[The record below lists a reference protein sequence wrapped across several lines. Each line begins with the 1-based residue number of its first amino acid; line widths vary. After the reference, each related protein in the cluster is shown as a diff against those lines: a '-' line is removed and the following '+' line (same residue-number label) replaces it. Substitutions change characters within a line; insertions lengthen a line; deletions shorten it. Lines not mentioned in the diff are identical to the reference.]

1 MITRDTISEHLDDI
15 FGQDMHAKRVL
26 SLANATQGVIESSSL
41 AIHAIGNGLAQAN
54 GLERKYAIKQVDR
67 LLSNSK
73 LNVWS
78 LFDDWV
84 PYVVAERKEIVVS
97 MDWTE
102 FDADDHSS
110 IVISMQTNH
119 GRNTPLLWKTHI
131 KSRLKGQRNAH
142 EDELL
147 WKLKSSLPADVSVT
161 VVADRGFSDTALFA
175 LLEDALG
182 FSYLIRFKDNILLC
196 PVGEKQKPAK
206 QWLTPSGR
214 IRTLKDMELTAH
226 RQPVARVF
234 CCKKAGMK
242 EAWFLASNHRDL
254 SAANALKL
262 YGKRWGI
269 ECSFR
274 DIKDYKFGMGMS
286 DTHIKST
293 TRRDRLFLFSAL
305 AIVLLT
311 LLGKAGDA
319 AGLEKTIKA
328 NTSKTRTYSF
338 FRQGCIYY
346 QLLPKMKEDNAIK
359 LMEKFS
365 YYLSQHQLYKRI
377 FGII

>member
-1 MITRDTISEHLDDI
+1 MISSASISEYLQDI

-26 SLANATQGVIESSSL
+26 SLANATLGVIESSSL

-67 LLSNSK
+67 LLSNTK

-110 IVISMQTNH
+110 IVLSMQTSH
-119 GRNTPLLWKTHI
+119 GLNTPLLWKTHQ
-131 KSRLKGQRNAH
+131 KSLLKGKRNDH

-147 WKLKSSLPADVSVT
+147 WKLKSVLPDDVKVT
-161 VVADRGFSDTALFA
+161 VVTDRGFGDTALFA
-175 LLEDALG
+175 LLEDSLE
-182 FSYLIRFKDNILLC
+182 FDYLIRFKGNILLA
-196 PVGEKQKPAK
+196 PVGEDLQPAK
-206 QWLTPSGR
+206 KWLMPSGR
-214 IRTLKDMELTAH
+214 TRTLKDVELTAQ
-226 RQPVARVF
+226 RQPVSRVF
-234 CCKKAGMK
+234 CCKKADMK
-242 EAWFLASNHRDL
+242 DAGFLASSRQDL

-262 YGKRWGI
+262 YSKRWGI
-269 ECSFR
+269 ESSFR
-274 DIKDYKFGMGMS
+274 DIKDYKFGMGMGDIHVS
-286 DTHIKST
+286 ST
-293 TRRDRLFLFSAL
+293 KRRDRLFLFSAL

-328 NTSKTRTYSF
+328 NTTKTRSYSF

-346 QLLPKMKEDNAIK
+346 QMLPKMKEENAIK
-359 LMEKFS
+359 LLEKFS
-365 YYLSQHQLYKRI
+365 YYLSQHKLYKRI